1 MRLILAE
8 TLRSVLTIKP
18 INLKTNQMYQFKVLI
33 AKTIASAAII
43 FTLIGSLALVEF
55 LISL

>member
-1 MRLILAE
+1 
-8 TLRSVLTIKP
+8 
-18 INLKTNQMYQFKVLI
+18 MYQFKVLI

-43 FTLIGSLALVEF
+43 FTLIGSLALIEF